1 MKKKKKKILL
11 VCGGA
16 AAAVLL
22 LFSSFVAWAFHR
34 TEGETFDS
42 NGCQI
47 HYTVD
52 GEGPAVV
59 LVHGLAIHSDL
70 NWRRTG
76 ITGMLDDEFQVI
88 AMDLRGHGLTDK
100 PTDPSQYGQEMAEDI
115 VRLMDHLG
123 IEKASVAGYS
133 LGGFIV
139 LKAIATHPDR
149 FCCAALCAAGWKD
162 PEDPSDLP
170 NPYKPP
176 PQRPSEV
183 SMLFAAA
190 NGKEKSL
197 FHRIRNRAGDELIP
211 EGPKKALKSS
221 YKELAVTREQ
231 LENNTV
237 PAVCFIG
244 DKDGLRPLGE
254 ALREHMAR
262 LEYVSLKDKDHFTTC
277 LSSEFRKGLR
287 DFLRR
292 HGRG

>member
-1 MKKKKKKILL
+1 MKKKIFL

-16 AAAVLL
+16 ALSLL
-22 LFSSFVAWAFHR
+22 LLLSLFVFWVFHR
-34 TEGETFDS
+34 AQGKTFDS
-42 NGCQI
+42 NGCSV

-76 ITGMLDDEFQVI
+76 IIGMLDDDFQVI

-100 PTDPSQYGQEMAEDI
+100 PTDPGQYGEEMAEDI

-123 IEKASVAGYS
+123 IDKASVAGYS
-133 LGGFIV
+133 LGGFIA
-139 LKAIATHPDR
+139 LKAVAEHPER
-149 FCCAALCAAGWKD
+149 FRCTALCAAGWKD
-162 PEDPSDLP
+162 PEDPSEIP

-176 PQRPSEV
+176 PAPHKEL
-183 SMLFAAA
+183 SMLFIAGS
-190 NGKEKSL
+190 NKERSL
-197 FHRIRNRAGDELIP
+197 FHRVRNGVGDKLIP
-211 EGPKKALKSS
+211 QGARKAVKSS
-221 YKELAVTREQ
+221 YTELAVTREQ

-237 PAVCFIG
+237 PCICFIG

-254 ALREHMAR
+254 ALRRHMAE

-287 DFLRR
+287 EFLKR
-292 HGRG
+292 HGRE